1 MKETLITKNKINVI
15 AVVGPTASGKT
26 AYSIDLAKKVDG
38 EIISADSRLVYKDM
52 NIGTAKPTQ
61 KEMSGIKH
69 YMIDIVYP
77 DEDYSAGLY
86 KKQASE
92 YINKIHLKGK
102 IPIIVGGTGLY
113 VDMLLRGYNPPQ
125 TPPNAKFRKQ
135 LELLNC
141 NELWEKL
148 KKIDNESAFKIEKND
163 KKKLIRALEIISST
177 SQNLED
183 SRGMGESEYKVKW
196 IGRNFERN
204 ELYER
209 INARVDNML
218 SDGLIDETKLLI
230 KKYGRA
236 YNIVN
241 TIGYR
246 EVLQYIDGN
255 MSLDCAVELL
265 KKSTRNYAKRQ
276 LTWFRKF
283 EDIEWNVYPD
293 KLMK

>member
-1 MKETLITKNKINVI
+1 MRETLSDNKINVI
-15 AVVGPTASGKT
+15 AIVGPTASGKT
-26 AYSIDLAKKVDG
+26 EYSIDLAMRVNG

-61 KEMSGIKH
+61 EEMSGIKH
-69 YMIDIVYP
+69 YMIDIVNP

-86 KKQASE
+86 KKHASE
-92 YINKIHLKGK
+92 YINKIHSKGK

-125 TPPNAKFRKQ
+125 IPPDAKYRKQ
-135 LELLNC
+135 LESLSSD
-141 NELWEKL
+141 ELWEKL
-148 KKIDNESAFKIEKND
+148 KNFDAESALKIERND
-163 KKKLIRALEIISST
+163 KKKLIRALEIILST
-177 SQNLED
+177 SQNLNN
-183 SRGMGESEYKVKW
+183 SRGMRESEYNVRW
-196 IGRNFERN
+196 IGRNFERDV
-204 ELYER
+204 LYKR

-218 SDGLIDETKLLI
+218 NDGLIDETKSLI

-246 EVLQYIDGN
+246 EILQYIDGN
-255 MSLDCAVELL
+255 MSSDCAAELL
-265 KKSTRNYAKRQ
+265 KKNTRNYAKRQ

-293 KLMK
+293 KLRK